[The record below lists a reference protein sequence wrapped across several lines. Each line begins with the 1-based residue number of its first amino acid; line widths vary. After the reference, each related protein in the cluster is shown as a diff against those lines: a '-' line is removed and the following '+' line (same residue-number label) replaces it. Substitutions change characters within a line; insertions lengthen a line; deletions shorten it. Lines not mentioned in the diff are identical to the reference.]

1 MTEYQIFISYRRD
14 GGEDLA
20 GRISDKLKGLGYQ
33 VFYDVESMR
42 SGTFN
47 TQIYAAIE
55 ACEDVLLILPPRGL
69 DRCKDED
76 DWVRLEIEHA
86 IRCGKNIIPVMM
98 RGFEFPAVLPGSIDG
113 IRSYE
118 GVKVYAEYF
127 SAVIDRVEALLHS
140 QRPGVRPAPSGPE
153 SNISSGVRFVNYGL
167 YPQAIACFEEAM
179 QSDLSN
185 PDVYFYGAAALL
197 QGKRPF
203 LADRA
208 TIKRVEEYLNVA
220 IAISDKA
227 LYYYFLAYVKFDYH
241 HNKMLR
247 TVPGYQEVLTTAWQ
261 LGVKREET
269 DALFKLLRTQRPAGF

>member
-1 MTEYQIFISYRRD
+1 MTDYQIFISYRRD

-20 GRISDKLKGLGYQ
+20 GRISDKLKGLGYR

-69 DRCKDED
+69 DRCKDAD
-76 DWVRLEIEHA
+76 DWVRLEVEHS

-98 RGFEFPAVLPGSIDG
+98 RGFEFPADLPQSIAKVCD
-113 IRSYE
+113 YE

-153 SNISSGVRFVNYGL
+153 SDISSGVRFINYGL
-167 YPQAIACFEEAM
+167 YPQAIACFEKAM

-203 LADRA
+203 LVDRP
-208 TIKRVEEYLNVA
+208 TIKKVEEYLNVA
-220 IAISDKA
+220 IAIGDKA
-227 LYYYFLAYVKFDYH
+227 LYHYFLAYVKFDH
-241 HNKMLR
+241 HHSKMLR
-247 TVPGYQEVLTTAWQ
+247 TVPSYQEVLFTAQQ
-261 LGVKREET
+261 LGVTQEET
-269 DALFKLLRTQRPAGF
+269 EALFKLLRTQRPVGF